1 MELNRFK
8 QLLESTLGNVKPLI
22 TEDDEQKN
30 KYDEL
35 INSGLSPMQ
44 AYYLVQIKNGW
55 EDILINP
62 MKNKYGFYDFVDEI
76 EIILQELFL
85 NSRNFYEFF
94 KGQSTDPKIKKFY
107 PPWDLS
113 ERDGRLA
120 MEEVDGWD
128 RRMGAI
134 SGAWDYQ
141 DEEKAHIILS
151 ELGYDMTK
159 LVSYT
164 RKELAQALRQE
175 NKENNN
181 EWEELAKKLDR
192 QIYI

>member
-1 MELNRFK
+1 MGLNRFK
-8 QLLESTLGNVKPLI
+8 QLLESTMGNVKPLI

-62 MKNKYGFYDFVDEI
+62 MKNQYGFYDFVDEI

-94 KGQSTDPKIKKFY
+94 KGRSTDPKIKKFY

-113 ERDGRLA
+113 ERTGHLA

-128 RRMGAI
+128 RRQGAI

-159 LVSYT
+159 LESYT
-164 RKELAQALRQE
+164 RNELAQALRQE